1 VGSKSVV
8 TPPTEKLDDPA
19 GMPTLVSQISALVAA
34 QDLAADR
41 AALLDRIALPAAF
54 IYRYGDPLEE
64 HSGPREDL
72 IGLLQRVSSSA
83 GNLERVLGELP
94 SSTEPVLARRFIWD
108 ATSPQDAGLDLGK
121 LARDLRQLSAN
132 ACDIIPL
139 IPKRGRGN
147 PGFRKVAR
155 AIRYIL
161 PGVEEAFGARVGTF
175 ESIASIKQK
184 NLRGPGGDFI
194 RALFDII
201 DPGVTESTLT
211 RKVAEVHKLMENP
224 TPEFLEETAALR
236 S

>member
-1 VGSKSVV
+1 V

-19 GMPTLVSQISALVAA
+19 DIPALMGAISALVVAQALTAA
-34 QDLAADR
+34 GASLLKR
-41 AALLDRIALPAAF
+41 LSLHAAL
-54 IYRYGDPLEE
+54 IYRYADPLEE
-64 HSGPREDL
+64 HAGPREDM
-72 IGLLQRVSSSA
+72 IGVLQRVSSSA
-83 GNLERVLGELP
+83 ADLEKALSELP

-108 ATSPQDAGLDLGK
+108 AASPKDAGLDLDK
-121 LARDLRQLSAN
+121 LVQDLRQLSAN

-161 PGVEEAFGARVGTF
+161 PGVEEAFGTPVGTS
-175 ESIASIKQK
+175 ESIGSIKQK

-224 TPEFLEETAALR
+224 TPEFLDETADLR